1 MTASPPPGPGMPTG
15 NQLIPVT
22 EAAALTARFRAANP
36 GAVRA
41 WLFARDVIDA
51 LLAQPGA
58 SGIRVYRGTDAAG
71 TDRIVIVAT
80 DGEGTDLLPPKAAGG
95 GVVAEQGWPCPP
107 ICGGPS
113 AING

>member
-58 SGIRVYRGTDAAG
+58 AGIRVYRGTSEAAA
-71 TDRIVIVAT
+71 DKVVIVAT
-80 DGEGTDLLPPKAAGG
+80 DSDGTDLLPPRAVGS
-95 GVVAEQGWPCPP
+95 GVVVEQGWPCPP
-107 ICGGPS
+107 MCGAPS
-113 AING
+113 AISG